1 MSRWTNI
8 EPRLRKAISTFTFI
22 FFASLLIQ
30 SADMEVGADMKHDA
44 DADAGENREIE
55 RDR

>member
-8 EPRLRKAISTFTFI
+8 ELRLRKAISTFTFI

-44 DADAGENREIE
+44 DAGENRDRE

>member
-8 EPRLRKAISTFTFI
+8 ELRLRTAISTFTFI

>member
-1 MSRWTNI
+1 M
-8 EPRLRKAISTFTFI
+8 RKAISTFTFI

-30 SADMEVGADMKHDA
+30 SADMEVGADMEHDA
-44 DADAGENREIE
+44 DADAGENRDRE